1 MAVARATGGTG
12 ASLLGAT
19 GTNSSAI
26 QATLAAVLTAGV
38 LDKLGT
44 ASTMTELSRSGG
56 FADKLTDN
64 LINATGRALTSTA
77 INGGDLQGALKA
89 AIVGG
94 LVDTAQGQAASL
106 IGQSGADYLSHKLAH
121 ALGGCVAGAAAGRQ
135 CKDGAIG
142 GAIGEVVAEMFKDQ
156 RPGAFASDAEKQNFN
171 AKLLAYGK
179 FVSGAVAAYAS
190 GNAQTAITTA
200 EVAVANN
207 NLTYKRQNG
216 RASQW
221 GNFKREL
228 DSCKATAG
236 CDVSGVNKPLDGDQ

>member
-1 MAVARATGGTG
+1 MAVAWATGGTG

-19 GTNSSAI
+19 GTISSAI

-44 ASTMTELSRSGG
+44 ASTMTELRNSG

-179 FVSGAVAAYAS
+179 LVSGAVAAYAS